1 MVIRDDVS
9 RYSCK
14 VCTVDKST
22 VKMNLKRIEL
32 ENNTSVVGLESSY
45 AMWSVTF
52 KKKNFAIPVVD
63 ILINKNQES
72 VLNTVLAVKVKRA

>member
-1 MVIRDDVS
+1 MVIRDDVL
-9 RYSCK
+9 RYSFK
-14 VCTVDKST
+14 VCLVDNTT
-22 VKMNLKRIEL
+22 VKRNLGRIEL

-63 ILINKNQES
+63 ILINQNQES

>member
-1 MVIRDDVS
+1 MVIRDDVL

-14 VCTVDKST
+14 VCPVDNST
-22 VKMNLKRIEL
+22 VKRNLKRIEL

-45 AMWSVTF
+45 AMWSITF

-63 ILINKNQES
+63 ILINKNQEG
-72 VLNTVLAVKVKRA
+72 VLNTVLTVEMKRA